1 MHPWAFRTRF
11 RRAAFGWKGSKLAI
25 ERIHDALAEIRATAR
40 HDPAT
45 AAEGAALLLEKLSPA
60 LCQVDSSS
68 GALGNATYA
77 AVEELAPV
85 IASAQA
91 DLATRRKWLD
101 RLFAALQED
110 DPPYIEHLGKT
121 SREPIG
127 VYDPSA
133 PPKKLQ
139 PTSRGCG
146 LAAALER
153 CRELADVHAARSDT
167 GGLRE
172 AKAEKRKTFLA
183 QKVAEAAKS
192 ERTLQKLLDAYV
204 AHLKKQG
211 RRSHVDA
218 GQIFKRHVAEAWPGI
233 AEAPAVD
240 LTPDQVLDMLRRLI
254 EGGKGRT
261 ANKLRSYLRAA
272 YQCALD
278 VRTTASIPVVFK
290 SFEVVFNPAA
300 QTRRSPQFDR
310 ADKRP
315 FSKADLQAYWSLI
328 SERPGPEAAAL
339 RLHLLTGGQRVE
351 QFVRLKW
358 ADVSDEALTIFDGK
372 GRPGQGPR
380 PHQIPL
386 LTPARTDLALLK
398 REGEFAVSTTN
409 GKKAISVR
417 TLAGWAHAVVGETIE
432 GFQLKRIRS
441 GVETLLASLGTSR
454 EVRGHLQSHG
464 LTGVQARHYDGHD
477 YMPEKRQALEI
488 LHRQL
493 RQMTSPGTLP
503 AGDHPSGRPGRSTN
517 GPSADSRTL

>member
-1 MHPWAFRTRF
+1 MARDQVSTASAAIKSLDSGAFVTLHSRLDRGGALQA
-11 RRAAFGWKGSKLAI
+11 RKLAN
-25 ERIHDALAEIRATAR
+25 
-40 HDPAT
+40 
-45 AAEGAALLLEKLSPA
+45 GAVQLYWRYS
-60 LCQVDSSS
+60 
-68 GALGNATYA
+68 LG
-77 AVEELAPV
+77 
-85 IASAQA
+85 
-91 DLATRRKWLD
+91 
-101 RLFAALQED
+101 
-110 DPPYIEHLGKT
+110 GKT

-127 VYDPSA
+127 VYDPCA

-139 PTSRGCG
+139 PTPRGYG

-153 CRELADVHAARSDT
+153 CRELADVHAERAQT

-172 AKAEKRKTFLA
+172 VKAERRKTFIA
-183 QKVAEAAKS
+183 HKAAEAAKS

-204 AHLKKQG
+204 AHLKTQG

-218 GQIFKRHVAEAWPGI
+218 HQIFKRHITQAWPGF

-254 EGGKGRT
+254 EAGKGRT

-315 FSKADLQAYWSLI
+315 FSKAELQAYWRLI
-328 SERPGPEAAAL
+328 FDRSGPEAVAL

-358 ADVSDEALTIFDGK
+358 ADVSDEALTIFDAK

-380 PHQIPL
+380 AHQIPL
-386 LTPARTDLALLK
+386 LKPARADVGQLK
-398 REGEFAVSTTN
+398 RQGEFALSTTE
-409 GKKAISVR
+409 GKKPVSVR
-417 TLAGWAHAVVGETIE
+417 TLAGWARDVVGDTID

-441 GVETLLASLGTSR
+441 GVETLLAGAGVSR
-454 EVRGHLQSHG
+454 EIRGHLQSHG

-477 YMPEKRQALEI
+477 YMPEKRSALEI
-488 LHRQL
+488 LIREIQAK
-493 RQMTSPGTLP
+493 TV
-503 AGDHPSGRPGRSTN
+503 A
-517 GPSADSRTL
+517 